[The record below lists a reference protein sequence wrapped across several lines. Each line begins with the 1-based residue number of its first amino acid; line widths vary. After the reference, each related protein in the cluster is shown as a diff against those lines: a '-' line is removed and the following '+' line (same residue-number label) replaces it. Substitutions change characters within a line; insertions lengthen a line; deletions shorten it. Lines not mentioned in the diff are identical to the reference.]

1 MSAVATAPAW
11 ALTPAVLSAPGWTV
25 AVRRGRTGAVRVSTT
40 PRHLLVDVADEA
52 GTTWSTQALLDADGW
67 VRVDAP
73 ASPPGVLG
81 TDVGLRRL
89 PDLPGSGDA
98 VLAPGDVL
106 LLLSADAI
114 DALTAREGSR
124 AWTDQ
129 ARAGVATS
137 PLRPGPRP
145 RPAAGPRQPRLGRA
159 RRPHRRLTPRS
170 TRPHHEEAEMPCST
184 SFLEE
189 VEVQRRLA
197 RLAAAEADH
206 DVVSAALA
214 RARLADL
221 DDIVAASSDLAVAVG

>member
-129 ARAGVATS
+129 LVQESR
-137 PLRPGPRP
+137 RP
-145 RPAAGPRQPRLGRA
+145 RFDPARVLDRLLGRDN
-159 RRPHRRLTPRS
+159 PGSGVL
-170 TRPHHEEAEMPCST
+170 
-184 SFLEE
+184 
-189 VEVQRRLA
+189 
-197 RLAAAEADH
+197 
-206 DVVSAALA
+206 VV
-214 RARLADL
+214 RT
-221 DDIVAASSDLAVAVG
+221 AV